1 MDLRITDTGL
11 AGVVIIETKSRR
23 DERGFFY
30 ESWNARDF
38 AAAGLSL
45 SFVQE
50 NHSRSARG
58 VLRGVHYQDATA
70 PLGKL
75 VRCTAGRVFDVA
87 VDLRLGSPTFGRW
100 TAVELSGD
108 NMRQ

>member
-1 MDLRITDTGL
+1 MAVHITETGL
-11 AGVVIIETKSRR
+11 AGVVIVETTCRR

-30 ESWNARDF
+30 EAWNARDF

-45 SFVQE
+45 TFVQE

-58 VLRGVHYQDATA
+58 VLRGVHYQDASA

-75 VRCTAGRVFDVA
+75 VRCTAGRVYDVA
-87 VDLRLGSPTFGRW
+87 VDLRSGSPTFGRW
-100 TAVELSGD
+100 TAVELSAD
-108 NMRQ
+108 N